1 MDLENSNPIR
11 KWKVLLTFLAI
22 ALLALWAPNLLSS
35 YLLHITILTLFFAF
49 LGSAWNIVGGY
60 AGQFSFGHCAF
71 FGVGAYVSS
80 LLYIKA
86 GISPWVGMI
95 AGALLGACLGGFIG
109 YLTFRYKLKGAFFA
123 LATFAFSEMLRI
135 ITLNWELTGKAMGI
149 LIPLQKADSF
159 RDFQF
164 MNKLPY
170 YYIILFMV
178 ILVLVISYGLDH
190 SKLGYYL
197 KALREDEEA
206 AGSLGINLVKYKIIA
221 MLISSSLTAAGGV
234 FYAQYM
240 FYIDPD
246 IAFSP
251 DMTMEMIL
259 RTMLGG
265 VGTVFGP
272 LIGSAVLESISELTR
287 SLLGGYRGLHIMLY
301 GAILIV
307 VMIFFPHGLMGLIR
321 KRRR

>member
-1 MDLENSNPIR
+1 MGLENLNPLSR
-11 KWKVLLTFLAI
+11 WKYGVSFLVMAI
-22 ALLALWAPNLLSS
+22 VVLWAPRLLSS
-35 YLLHITILTLFFAF
+35 YLLHVTILILFFAF
-49 LGSAWNIVGGY
+49 LGNAWNIVGGY

-95 AGALLGACLGGFIG
+95 AGALLGAGLGGFIG

-135 ITLNWELTGKAMGI
+135 ITLNWDLTGKAMGI
-149 LIPLQKADSF
+149 LIPLKKLPSF

-164 MNKLPY
+164 TDKLPY
-170 YYIILFMV
+170 YYIILSMV
-178 ILVLVISYGLDH
+178 ILVLLISYWLDH

-197 KALREDEEA
+197 KAIREDEEA
-206 AGSLGINLVKYKIIA
+206 SGSLGIHIVKYKIMA
-221 MLISSSLTAAGGV
+221 MLISCSLTAAGGV

-251 DMTMEMIL
+251 DMTMEMVL

-272 LIGSAVLESISELTR
+272 LIGSTVLESTSELMRTF
-287 SLLGGYRGLHIMLY
+287 LGGYKGLHIMVY

-321 KRRR
+321 KGRR